1 VWNTS
6 LKFAVSQSFA
16 SRDLCF
22 SQYVQEDKAVVLSK
36 QLVAKFV
43 RNAGGMNVG
52 TKASE
57 NLYKFMYG
65 QTLPDDDDKQP

>member
-1 VWNTS
+1 
-6 LKFAVSQSFA
+6 
-16 SRDLCF
+16 
-22 SQYVQEDKAVVLSK
+22 VQDGKAEVLSK
-36 QLVAKFV
+36 QLVAKFI

-65 QTLPDDDDKQP
+65 QTLPEDDDKQP